1 MHTDWFAAYTSRM
14 FVYVWL
20 FPPLLVITCDY
31 LCQHFCFK
39 TYPIALPALIHTLYM
54 YLYQDECSPSTMSF
68 YKTCRLL
75 AGDEKPSTRCQK
87 ARTITTSNRLHHL
100 KLHLLSLILLKIGFY
115 DKTFLWS
122 YKMEDYKKQITH
134 KMALF

>member
-14 FVYVWL
+14 FVYESNVSLTLSPSFSNYMWL
-20 FPPLLVITCDY
+20 SMSALLLQDVSNS
-31 LCQHFCFK
+31 
-39 TYPIALPALIHTLYM
+39 YPTLIHTLYM

-87 ARTITTSNRLHHL
+87 AWTITTSNRLQHL
-100 KLHLLSLILLKIGFY
+100 RLHLLSLILLKIGFY

-122 YKMEDYKKQITH
+122 YKMVDYKK
-134 KMALF
+134 